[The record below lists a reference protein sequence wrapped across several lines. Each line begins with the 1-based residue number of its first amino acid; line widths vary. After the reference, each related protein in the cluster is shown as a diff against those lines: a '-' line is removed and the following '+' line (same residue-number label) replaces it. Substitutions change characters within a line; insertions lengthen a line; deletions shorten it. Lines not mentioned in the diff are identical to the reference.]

1 MTALEYME
9 KQIQKCKLNYT
20 RAQGRNAT
28 NDELNSIIKKIGYY
42 AAAVDALRKGKDDA

>member
-20 RAQGRNAT
+20 RAQERGAPME
-28 NDELNSIIKKIGYY
+28 DLNNIIKKIGYY
-42 AAAVDALRKGKDDA
+42 AAAVEALRKELV